1 MQYRGIRA
9 FCVAA
14 GHLSFKHAADELSV
28 TPSAISHQIRD
39 LEAYLGCKLF
49 VRGTRA
55 LELTLAGQSLQAELR
70 TPMAQIDAALG
81 HIRAGP
87 TRIPLRIEMPA
98 FFSSELFMP
107 RMAEFSQSNQHID
120 LTIATTEPNEQ
131 ERRQADLQIVLSS
144 KQPSG
149 GCSQK
154 LFPVRYQP
162 ACSPSLYSQWRDKSP
177 QDLQTAT
184 LLVHAARPK
193 AWQQWFNDE
202 SIALQTPR
210 QTITVDSMYGLARAA
225 QQGAGIALIPLPVSQ
240 QWFAKKELIPLFQ
253 HQLVSS
259 DFYWINAQQTLADEP
274 ALNTLWHWVVDTFSA
289 NRKPAELDG

>member
-1 MQYRGIRA
+1 
-9 FCVAA
+9 VAA

-70 TPMAQIDAALG
+70 EPMAQIDAALG

-87 TRIPLRIEMPA
+87 KRVPLRIEMPA

-107 RMAEFSQSNQHID
+107 RMAEFSQNNQHID
-120 LTIATTEPNEQ
+120 LTIATTEPNDP

-144 KQPSG
+144 KQPGG
-149 GCSQK
+149 GCSRQ

-162 ACSPSLYSQWRDKSP
+162 ACSPSLYEHWRDKSP

-240 QWFAKKELIPLFQ
+240 QWFAKKELIALFQ
-253 HQLVSS
+253 HQLISS
-259 DFYWINAQQTLADEP
+259 DFYWINAQQALSGEP
-274 ALNTLWHWVVDTFSA
+274 ALNTLWRWIVATFSTDREA
-289 NRKPAELDG
+289 LELDG